1 MKFLISK
8 VGILNIEIEE
18 RNSVL
23 RNTCMIFNWV
33 MKKQGCKDRQ
43 WSVQEG
49 PGIHN
54 ENITFY
60 AMGNGGMLLD
70 LG

>member
-1 MKFLISK
+1 MRFFISK

-33 MKKQGCKDRQ
+33 MKKQDAKTGNGQFKKDLEFIMRILYF
-43 WSVQEG
+43 V
-49 PGIHN
+49 
-54 ENITFY
+54 
-60 AMGNGGMLLD
+60 MGNGGMLLD
-70 LG
+70 FG